1 MCIFTAKKYHFYGIF
16 AQLQH
21 FTKTTKEVNMADYKS
36 FIQQVKQANDIVDV
50 VGSYIELRP
59 RGTNHMARCPFHGE
73 KTPSFNVN
81 RNMQIFKCFGCGES
95 GDVITFVEK
104 IESCSTWEAVEILAK
119 RANIPMPETPSQR
132 EDKQFAARKKQKDL
146 HLEIC
151 RETAVFYFKAYRS
164 EKGKKA
170 RDYFEG
176 RGFSADTAKKFGIG
190 YSPDSYSLP
199 NYLLGK
205 GFSEEECLKA
215 GVIQKSKNGRLIDAL
230 GRRLIVPIFNMQ
242 GKVIAFGGR
251 ALEEQDLN
259 FGKYKNTSD
268 TPLFTKKNN
277 LFALNIAKEQKQ
289 QSALKHLV
297 VVEGYMDVI
306 AMYQAGFKTTVASM
320 GTSLTAEQARWL
332 SRLTDTVYIC
342 YDGDSAGQKATVR
355 GMDIL
360 DEAGLEVRVMSVPN
374 NQDPDEYIKAHGR
387 DAFEKLIE
395 QAMPLPDYKIQLLDN
410 SFDITSSD
418 PAVRNNAMPKY
429 VKGAIIML
437 RQLDENRQRHYI
449 SVLSAKTGYSTD
461 YFMRKIAEKGS
472 DSQTD
477 EPTPM
482 DNAMS
487 PETKAKFFVAS
498 CLLHSQDY
506 ASLDEKPRCDTL
518 FLSNLYNYLFDCK
531 QKGEQPTVD
540 MLYTIC
546 PNATQ
551 DEYDQIIDVD
561 FSPKRYAKNAQYFA
575 ECKRV
580 ILVEELQKEKN
591 KLLAQMKKDP
601 TNVELLH
608 KLAEISAKIT
618 SI

>member
-1 MCIFTAKKYHFYGIF
+1 
-16 AQLQH
+16 
-21 FTKTTKEVNMADYKS
+21 MADYKA

-50 VGSYIELRP
+50 IGSYIELRP

-104 IESCSTWEAVEILAK
+104 FESCTTWEAVEILAK
-119 RANIPMPETPSQR
+119 RANIPMPETPEQR
-132 EDKQFAARKKQKDL
+132 EDKQFAARKKQREL

-151 RETAVFYFKAYRS
+151 RETAVFYYKNYHS

-170 RDYFEG
+170 RDYFES
-176 RGFSADTAKKFGIG
+176 RGFSAATAKKFGIG
-190 YSPDSYSLP
+190 YSPDSFSLP
-199 NYLLGK
+199 NHLKAK
-205 GFSEEECLKA
+205 GFSEEECIKA
-215 GVIQKSKNGRLIDAL
+215 GVIQRTKNNKLIDAL
-230 GRRLIVPIFNMQ
+230 GRRLIVPIFNIQ

-259 FGKYKNTSD
+259 YGKYKNTSD

-277 LFALNIAKEQKQ
+277 LYGLNFVKEQKQ

-297 VVEGYMDVI
+297 IVEGYMDVI

-320 GTSLTAEQARWL
+320 GTSLTTEQAKKL
-332 SRLTDTVYIC
+332 SNLASTVYIC
-342 YDGDSAGQKATVR
+342 YDGDAAGQGATVR
-355 GMDIL
+355 GMDML
-360 DEAGLEVRVMSVPN
+360 DEAGLEVKIMSVPN
-374 NQDPDEYIKAHGR
+374 NQDPDEYIKEFGAQ
-387 DAFEKLIE
+387 AFEKLIE
-395 QAMPLPDYKIQLLDN
+395 QAMSLPDYKIQLLDKA
-410 SFDITSSD
+410 FDIANPD
-418 PAVRNNAMPKY
+418 QKVRNNAMPKY
-429 VKGAIIML
+429 VKGAIKML
-437 RQLDENRQRHYI
+437 RQLDEDRQRHYI
-449 SVLSAKTGYSTD
+449 SVLATKTGYSTD
-461 YFMRKIAEKGS
+461 YFMRKIAEKPAEG
-472 DSQTD
+472 QTE
-477 EPTPM
+477 EPTPTEG
-482 DNAMS
+482 AMS

-498 CLLHSQDY
+498 CLLNAQDY

-531 QKGEQPTVD
+531 LKGEKPQVD

-551 DEYDQIIDVD
+551 EEYDQIIGVD
-561 FSPKRYAKNAQYFA
+561 FSPKRYQKNVQYFT

-580 ILVEELQKEKN
+580 ILVEELQKQKN
-591 KLLAQMKKDP
+591 QLLAQMKKDP
-601 TNVELLH
+601 TNVEILH

>member
-1 MCIFTAKKYHFYGIF
+1 MP
-16 AQLQH
+16 
-21 FTKTTKEVNMADYKS
+21 DYRD

-50 VGSYIELRP
+50 IGSYIELRP
-59 RGTNHMARCPFHGE
+59 RGSNFMARCPFHGE

-104 IESCSTWEAVEILAK
+104 YESCSTWEAVEILAR
-119 RANIPMPETPSQR
+119 RANIPMPETPQQK
-132 EDKQFAARKKQKDL
+132 EDKQFSARKKQREW

-151 RETAVFYFKAYRS
+151 KATAIFYYKNYYSAQ
-164 EKGKKA
+164 GKIA

-176 RGFSADTAKKFGIG
+176 RGFSSEVAKKFGIG
-190 YSPDSYSLP
+190 YSPDSFSLP
-199 NYLLGK
+199 DYLQQK
-205 GFSEEECLKA
+205 GFSQEECIKA
-215 GVIQKSKNGRLIDAL
+215 GVIQRTSNGKIIDAL
-230 GRRLIVPIFNMQ
+230 SRRLIVPIFNMQ

-251 ALEEQDLN
+251 ALDEQNLN
-259 FGKYKNTSD
+259 YGKYKNTGD

-320 GTSLTAEQARWL
+320 GTSLTTEQARWL
-332 SRLTDTVYIC
+332 SRLAETVYIC

-355 GMDIL
+355 GLDIL
-360 DEAGLEVRVMSVPN
+360 DQAGLEVKVMSIPN
-374 NQDPDEYIKAHGR
+374 NQDPDEYIKEHGK
-387 DAFEKLIE
+387 DAFLQLIE
-395 QAMPLPDYKIQLLDN
+395 QAMSLPDYKISLLDK
-410 SFDITSSD
+410 SFDISNPD
-418 PAVRNNAMPKY
+418 QKVRNNAMPKY
-429 VKGAIIML
+429 VKGAISML
-437 RQLDENRQRHYI
+437 KQLDETRQRQYV
-449 SVLSAKTGYSTD
+449 SVLSAKTGYSQD
-461 YFMRKIAEKGS
+461 YFLRKIAEPTAETPT
-472 DSQTD
+472 DDQSQ
-477 EPTPM
+477 EVPT
-482 DNAMS
+482 MS
-487 PETKAKFFVAS
+487 SETKAKYFVAS
-498 CLLHSQDY
+498 CLLHGEDY
-506 ASLDEKPRCDTL
+506 AVLDDKPRCDTL

-531 QKGEQPTVD
+531 LKGEKPSVD
-540 MLYTIC
+540 MIYTIC

-551 DEYDQIIDVD
+551 NEYSQIIDVD

-580 ILVEELQKEKN
+580 IVVEELQRQKN
-591 KLLAQMKKDP
+591 IILSQIKKDP
-601 TNVELLH
+601 SNTELFS